1 MTRKAL
7 GRGLNALLHTVENTP
22 AAAGQ
27 AEVAIELIDANP
39 FQPRRTFSADK
50 LKELSDSIRSSG
62 VVQPVLLRR
71 SGERYQLIAGERR
84 LRAAKM
90 AELTSIPA
98 VVREIGDRDALELA
112 LTENLLR
119 DDLNQIE
126 AAEGYALLQQK
137 HGLSHEEI
145 AERLGLDRSTI
156 TNTLRLLRLPP
167 EVQQMIA
174 EEKISAG
181 HARALLGLESAAAQ
195 IQLAEL
201 IVKQD
206 LSVRQVESLVALRSP
221 KNAKP
226 SLKKKSP
233 RWIPMFARRS
243 VAMERTLGTRV
254 KVNGDEKRGKI
265 EISYFSAE
273 DLNRIYELIV
283 ESRTK
288 RGPERV
294 TVSGG

>member
-50 LKELSDSIRSSG
+50 LRELSDSIRSSG

-90 AELTSIPA
+90 AELASIPA
-98 VVREIGDRDALELA
+98 VVRDIGDRDALELA

-167 EVQQMIA
+167 EVQQMVA

-206 LSVRQVESLVALRSP
+206 LSVREVESLVALRSP

-226 SLKKKSP
+226 SLEKEEPKVDP
-233 RWIPMFARRS
+233 NVRAAV

-254 KVNGDEKRGKI
+254 KVNGDEKRGRI

-283 ESRTK
+283 GK
-288 RGPERV
+288 QD
-294 TVSGG
+294 